1 MPTDADVSE
10 VVAERLTALL
20 ESKFRDRDRLKAERS
35 QRFVALARSLADNVD
50 ESELIA
56 MLLDDYYQQTLHA
69 APEQPPLRR
78 KLNSTSP
85 SGTSRTKSTGSRQ
98 GSHRHSARR
107 PSRPRR

>member
-1 MPTDADVSE
+1 MPTDADVAE

-35 QRFVALARSLADNVD
+35 QRFVGLARSLADNA
-50 ESELIA
+50 EQSELIA

-78 KLNSTSP
+78 KLSSKGA
-85 SGTSRTKSTGSRQ
+85 SGRKTTGSRQ
-98 GSHRHSARR
+98 RRERR